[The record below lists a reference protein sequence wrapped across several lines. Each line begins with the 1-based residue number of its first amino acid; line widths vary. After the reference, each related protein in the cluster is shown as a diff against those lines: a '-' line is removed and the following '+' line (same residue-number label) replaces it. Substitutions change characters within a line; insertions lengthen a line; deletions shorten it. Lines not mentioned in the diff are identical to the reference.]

1 MKKKTPPRVIRFD
14 FFQATTHLVSH
25 IKGEADSHP
34 DNRDRLLGAAR
45 SVAQATTKMIEAA
58 KDCQSRPQAAES
70 QMALRTATED
80 LQKATTDASADQLDR
95 RAIQRLEQAARVTA
109 SNATQTIGA
118 ANAAREYI
126 TTTSHTQQEEL
137 FYQCTETAE
146 FVPRL
151 ISSIKQSQNAS
162 QASEKIMAQSELI
175 RQCGEVLQPC
185 TRLVDV
191 VQTTVP
197 VVSDQSSAL
206 RLTTTSQQ
214 LSEGLAELR
223 TALTRAQE
231 VNVSMNLD
239 YAVEVRC

>member
-1 MKKKTPPRVIRFD
+1 MILI
-14 FFQATTHLVSH
+14 QATTHLVSH
-25 IKGEADSHP
+25 IKGEADSQP

-58 KDCQSRPQAAES
+58 KDCQGRPQAAES
-70 QMALRTATED
+70 QMALRSAAED
-80 LQKATTDASADQLDR
+80 LQKATTEASADQMDR
-95 RAIQRLEQAARVTA
+95 RAIQRLEQAARTTA

-118 ANAAREYI
+118 ANAAREFI
-126 TTTSHTQQEEL
+126 TTSTTQQEEL

-146 FVPRL
+146 YVPRL
-151 ISSIKQSQNAS
+151 ISSIKQSQNA
-162 QASEKIMAQSELI
+162 QQPHERIMAQSELI

-191 VQTTVP
+191 AQTTVP

-206 RLTTTSQQ
+206 RLTNTSQQ

-231 VNVSMNLD
+231 VSVSMNLD
-239 YAVEVRC
+239 YASDVRLIRSG